1 MKKPFAKMKNG
12 VIVYLN
18 KDNPHLEAHKEDFS
32 RLPFLDALKLAIREL
47 SIEGD
52 FYIGETNCG
61 IRTGL
66 THCVEITEADEIV
79 WLERAGRENKSKIV
93 LNRKPEPT
101 TYVTIGICRDRT
113 DGKMTIFT
121 AWAGPKAEKELTDP
135 RLTEAERPVAE
146 KFWAN
151 HALVL

>member
-1 MKKPFAKMKNG
+1 MKKPFATMKNG
-12 VIVYLN
+12 IIVYLN
-18 KDNPHLEAHKEDFS
+18 KDNPHLIAHKEDFS
-32 RLPFLDALKLAIREL
+32 RLQFLDALRLAIREL
-47 SIEGD
+47 SIEDD

-66 THCVEITEADEIV
+66 THCVETTDADTIV
-79 WLERAGRENKSKIV
+79 WQAREGRDNKSRIA
-93 LNRKPEPT
+93 LNRRPEET
-101 TYVTIGICRDRT
+101 TYVTIGICKDQK

-135 RLTEAERPVAE
+135 RLTDEERPAAE
-146 KFWAN
+146 QFWAN